1 MVYARASIQ
10 ANLRTRQGCIC
21 GCDCLYTPCT
31 RHFRH
36 TSLRTRGHSLA
47 LLAPLEPESENPR
60 RSTIHHLQKI
70 TFINDQSTVEFI
82 NLRSSSTLLLKS
94 RKLAD
99 HENKSNVKL
108 LSGSKMISPSCCF
121 LATLYVDKHAFGLF
135 ALCNRMVAGDLSPKS
150 QTEII
155 HQTKLRFSN
164 VWDKLFSIEKSY
176 DKKVAIYDSYICKMY
191 MHTKKNQWNL
201 LVLIYQTTAWIK
213 NFQSSPNLDFTCTCI
228 CSLLVCM
235 LKHISLFC
243 PSGLLYTILLVLHL
257 NYVVVSATEMDEK
270 KLAEVIQRSKTD

>member
-36 TSLRTRGHSLA
+36 TSLRTRGHNLA

-108 LSGSKMISPSCCF
+108 LSGSKMISPLCCF
-121 LATLYVDKHAFGLF
+121 LATLYVDKHDFGLF

-191 MHTKKNQWNL
+191 MHTKKKSIKFVSINL
-201 LVLIYQTTAWIK
+201 S
-213 NFQSSPNLDFTCTCI
+213 NN
-228 CSLLVCM
+228 CM
-235 LKHISLFC
+235 
-243 PSGLLYTILLVLHL
+243 
-257 NYVVVSATEMDEK
+257 NK
-270 KLAEVIQRSKTD
+270 KLSKFSQFRFYMYMYM